1 MDIYRVV
8 ILYQK
13 AGFGIRYSILL
24 YYLLIIFMQA
34 LKAPSRSIFIREVF
48 SSGLRDLIRLLT
60 NTESF

>member
-24 YYLLIIFMQA
+24 YYLLIVFMQA
-34 LKAPSRSIFIREVF
+34 LKAPSRSIFIKEAF
-48 SSGLRDLIRLLT
+48 SLGLRDLIRLLISI
-60 NTESF
+60 ELF